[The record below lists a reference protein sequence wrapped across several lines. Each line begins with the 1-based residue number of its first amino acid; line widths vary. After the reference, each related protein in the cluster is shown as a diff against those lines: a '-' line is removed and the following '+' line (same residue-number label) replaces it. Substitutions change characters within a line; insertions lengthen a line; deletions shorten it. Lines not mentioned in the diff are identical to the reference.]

1 MMSRNIPLDEL
12 IKMLDQLSDMTKSP
26 VFFESASQLSYTRT
40 ALTCLEDSLF
50 YARMYQSLDT
60 TGEGERRRQQLIDDS
75 EFIIGLIRTGG
86 LYP

>member
-1 MMSRNIPLDEL
+1 MSRNIPLDEL

>member
-12 IKMLDQLSDMTKSP
+12 IKTLDQLSDMTRSP

-50 YARMYQSLDT
+50 YARMYKSTDA
-60 TGEGERRRQQLIDDS
+60 TGEGEKRRQQLIDDS
-75 EFIIGLIRTGG
+75 ETIISLIRTGG